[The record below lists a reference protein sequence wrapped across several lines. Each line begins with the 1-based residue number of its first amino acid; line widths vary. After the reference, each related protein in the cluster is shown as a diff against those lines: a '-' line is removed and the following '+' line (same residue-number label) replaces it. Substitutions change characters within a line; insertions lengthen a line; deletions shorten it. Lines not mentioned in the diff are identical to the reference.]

1 MASMAYAGP
10 VSIRQTNE
18 SKIITASKQMRDLF
32 AYAARV
38 AASDAKVLITG
49 ESGVGKDVIARHIH
63 AHSARRGREF
73 VAVNCAGVAESLLES
88 ELFGHVKGSFTGA
101 HRDKLGKLQLAN
113 GGTLFLDELGEMSP
127 RMQGVLLRFLE
138 NGEITPVGS
147 DTTSS
152 KVNVRVIAATNRNL
166 PEMVTAGQFREDLLY
181 RVRVIHLHVPPL
193 RDRREDI
200 KPLATH
206 FLNRSGK
213 DVALTEE
220 AWAVLERHRWPGNVR
235 ELQNVMEQ
243 ISSVATDDTV
253 VDVAQLPHV
262 LKAAGQAVL
271 PARER
276 RRQLA
281 DELFQAIVDGGYSF
295 WEHVHPMFLERDITR
310 HDVREVVRRGL
321 SVSRGNYRG
330 LLDLFRIPASDYKRF
345 MNFLSTH
352 DCRPD
357 FREFRNPTTVMDRR
371 PMTKFP
377 GLRPTRSTMEQP
389 GPAVPAPGEPE
400 HASL

>member
-1 MASMAYAGP
+1 MASMAYA
-10 VSIRQTNE
+10 SMSRQHDE
-18 SKIITASKQMRDLF
+18 PKIITASKQMKDLF
-32 AYAARV
+32 AYASRV
-38 AASDAKVLITG
+38 AVSDAKVLITG
-49 ESGVGKDVIARHIH
+49 ESGVGKDIIARYIH
-63 AHSARRGREF
+63 AHSLRRTREY

-138 NGEITPVGS
+138 NGEIHPVGS

-152 KVNVRVIAATNRNL
+152 SVNVRVIAATNRNL
-166 PEMVTAGQFREDLLY
+166 AEMVTAGQFREDLLY

-193 RDRREDI
+193 RDRRDDI
-200 KPLATH
+200 KPLATY

-213 DVALTEE
+213 DIALTDE

-243 ISSVATDDTV
+243 ISSVATDEV
-253 VDVAQLPHV
+253 AVDVAQLPHV
-262 LKAAGQAVL
+262 LKSTGQAVL

-281 DELFQAIVDGGYSF
+281 DELFQAIVEGGYSF
-295 WEHVHPMFLERDITR
+295 WEHLHPMFLDRDITR

-321 SVSRGNYRG
+321 AVSRGNYRG

-345 MNFLSTH
+345 MNFLATH

-357 FREFRNPTTVMDRR
+357 FREFRNPTTKLDRR
-371 PMTKFP
+371 PLVKFP
-377 GLRPTRSTMEQP
+377 GLRPTRPVDQP
-389 GPAVPAPGEPE
+389 DTDVPVEGDAVN
-400 HASL
+400 ASV

>member
-1 MASMAYAGP
+1 MASMAHAGMT
-10 VSIRQTNE
+10 RQHDE
-18 SKIITASKQMRDLF
+18 PKIITASKQMKDLF
-32 AYAARV
+32 AYASRV
-38 AASDAKVLITG
+38 AVSDAKVLITG
-49 ESGVGKDVIARHIH
+49 ESGVGKDIIARYIH
-63 AHSARRGREF
+63 AHSLRRTREY

-138 NGEITPVGS
+138 NGEIHPVGS
-147 DTTSS
+147 DMTSS
-152 KVNVRVIAATNRNL
+152 NVNVRVIAATNRNL

-181 RVRVIHLHVPPL
+181 RVRVIHLHVPAL

-206 FLNRSGK
+206 FLSRSEK
-213 DVALTEE
+213 DIALTDE

-243 ISSVATDDTV
+243 ISSVATDDV
-253 VDVAQLPHV
+253 AVDVAQLPHV
-262 LKAAGQAVL
+262 LRSTGQAVL

-281 DELFQAIVDGGYSF
+281 DELFQAIVEGGYSF
-295 WEHVHPMFLERDITR
+295 WEHLHPMFLDRDITR

-330 LLDLFRIPASDYKRF
+330 LLDLFRIPANDYKRF
-345 MNFLSTH
+345 MNFLATH

-357 FREFRNPTTVMDRR
+357 FREFRNPTTKLDRR
-371 PMTKFP
+371 PVVKFP
-377 GLRPTRSTMEQP
+377 GLRPTRPVDQP
-389 GPAVPAPGEPE
+389 DTDMPVEDDTVN
-400 HASL
+400 ASV

>member
-1 MASMAYAGP
+1 MASTAFA
-10 VSIRQTNE
+10 STTRQQGE
-18 SKIITASKQMRDLF
+18 PKIITASKQMKDLF

-38 AASDAKVLITG
+38 AVSDAKVLITG
-49 ESGVGKDVIARHIH
+49 ESGVGKDIIARYIH
-63 AHSARRGREF
+63 AHSLRRTREY

-138 NGEITPVGS
+138 NGEIHPVGS
-147 DTTSS
+147 DMTSS
-152 KVNVRVIAATNRNL
+152 NVNVRVIAATNRNL

-181 RVRVIHLHVPPL
+181 RVRVIHLHVPAL

-200 KPLATH
+200 KPLAMY
-206 FLNRSGK
+206 FLNHSGK
-213 DVALTEE
+213 DIALTDE

-243 ISSVATDDTV
+243 ISSVATDDV
-253 VDVAQLPHV
+253 AVDVAQLPHI
-262 LKAAGQAVL
+262 LKSTGQAVL

-281 DELFQAIVDGGYSF
+281 DELFQAIVEGGYSF
-295 WEHVHPMFLERDITR
+295 WEHLHPMFLDRDITR

-330 LLDLFRIPASDYKRF
+330 LLDLFRIPANDYKRF
-345 MNFLSTH
+345 MNFLATH

-357 FREFRNPTTVMDRR
+357 FREFRNPTTKLDRR
-371 PMTKFP
+371 PLVKFP
-377 GLRPTRSTMEQP
+377 GLRPTRPVEQDD
-389 GPAVPAPGEPE
+389 AEVPADDDSVN
-400 HASL
+400 AAL

>member
-1 MASMAYAGP
+1 MASMAYAGLN
-10 VSIRQTNE
+10 RQQSE
-18 SKIITASKQMRDLF
+18 SKIITASKQMKELF

-63 AHSARRGREF
+63 ANSPRRGREY
-73 VAVNCAGVAESLLES
+73 VAVNCAGVTESLLES
-88 ELFGHVKGSFTGA
+88 ELFGHVRGSFTGA

-127 RMQGVLLRFLE
+127 RMQGILLRFLE
-138 NGEITPVGS
+138 NGEIHPVGS
-147 DTTSS
+147 DMSS
-152 KVNVRVIAATNRNL
+152 SVVNVRVIAATNRNL

-200 KPLATH
+200 RPLATY
-206 FLNRSGK
+206 FLSRSGK
-213 DVALTEE
+213 DLALTDE
-220 AWAVLERHRWPGNVR
+220 AWGVLERHRWPGNVR
-235 ELQNVMEQ
+235 EPQNVMEQ
-243 ISSVATDDTV
+243 ISSVGGDQAV
-253 VDVAQLPHV
+253 IGVGELPHV
-262 LKAAGQAVL
+262 LKSTGQAVL

-281 DELFQAIVDGGYSF
+281 DELFQAIVEGGYSF
-295 WEHVHPMFLERDITR
+295 WEHLHPMFLDRDITR

-321 SVSRGNYRG
+321 AVSRGNYRG

-345 MNFLSTH
+345 MNFLATH

-357 FREFRNPTTVMDRR
+357 FREFRNPTNVLDRR
-371 PMTKFP
+371 PAVRFP
-377 GLRPTRSTMEQP
+377 GLRPMKPVENAGAGDTPHPDGEQP
-389 GPAVPAPGEPE
+389 AV
-400 HASL
+400 

>member
-1 MASMAYAGP
+1 MASIAYAGLSA
-10 VSIRQTNE
+10 VRQPIE
-18 SKIITASKQMRDLF
+18 LKVITASKQMKELF

-38 AASDAKVLITG
+38 AGSDAKVLITG

-63 AHSARRGREF
+63 ANSPRRGREY
-73 VAVNCAGVAESLLES
+73 VAVNCAGVTESLLES

-127 RMQGVLLRFLE
+127 RMQGLLLRFLE
-138 NGEITPVGS
+138 NGEIHPVGS

-152 KVNVRVIAATNRNL
+152 IVNVRVIAATNRNL

-193 RDRREDI
+193 RERREDI

-213 DVALTEE
+213 RIELTED
-220 AWAVLERHRWPGNVR
+220 AWSVLERHRWPGNVR

-243 ISSVATDDTV
+243 ISSVAMDDAIV
-253 VDVAQLPHV
+253 GIGELPHS
-262 LKAAGQAVL
+262 LKTTGQAVM
-271 PARER
+271 PVRER

-281 DELFQAIVDGGYSF
+281 DELFQAIMDGGYSF
-295 WEHVHPMFLERDITR
+295 WDHVHPMFLDRDITR
-310 HDVREVVRRGL
+310 HDVRELVRRGL
-321 SVSRGNYRG
+321 SISRGNYRG

-345 MNFLSTH
+345 MNFLATH

-357 FREFRNPTTVMDRR
+357 FREFRNPTNTLDRR
-371 PMTKFP
+371 PMAKFP
-377 GLRPTRSTMEQP
+377 GLRPMQSSNESM
-389 GPAVPAPGEPE
+389 PATAHDSGRA
-400 HASL
+400 AS

>member
-1 MASMAYAGP
+1 MASMAYAGQ
-10 VSIRQTNE
+10 VSIRTSD

-206 FLNRSGK
+206 FLSRSGK
-213 DVALTEE
+213 DVALTED

-253 VDVAQLPHV
+253 VDVAQLPHA
-262 LKAAGQAVL
+262 LKSSGQAVL

-295 WEHVHPMFLERDITR
+295 WEHIHPMFLERDITR
-310 HDVREVVRRGL
+310 HDVRELVRRGL
-321 SVSRGNYRG
+321 SVSKGNYRG
-330 LLDLFRIPASDYKRF
+330 LLDLFGIPASDYKRF

-357 FREFRNPTTVMDRR
+357 FREFRNPTTVLDRR
-371 PMTKFP
+371 PTTKFP
-377 GLRPTRSTMEQP
+377 GLRPTRPAERPEPSV
-389 GPAVPAPGEPE
+389 PAVREPE
-400 HASL
+400 HAAV

>member
-1 MASMAYAGP
+1 MGMS
-10 VSIRQTNE
+10 RQAAE
-18 SKIITASKQMRDLF
+18 LKVITASKQMKDLF

-63 AHSARRGREF
+63 AHSLRRGREY
-73 VAVNCAGVAESLLES
+73 VAVNCAGVTESLLES

-113 GGTLFLDELGEMSP
+113 GGTLFLDELGEMSA
-127 RMQGVLLRFLE
+127 RMQGSLLRFLE
-138 NGEITPVGS
+138 NGEIHPVGS

-152 KVNVRVIAATNRNL
+152 TVNVRVIAATNRNL

-200 KPLATH
+200 RPLATH
-206 FLNRSGK
+206 FLGRSGK
-213 DVALTEE
+213 NITLTAD
-220 AWAVLERHRWPGNVR
+220 AWVVLERHRWPGNVR

-243 ISSVATDDTV
+243 ISSVATEGEM
-253 VDVAQLPHV
+253 VDVAELPHV
-262 LKAAGQAVL
+262 LKSTGQAVL
-271 PARER
+271 PSRER

-281 DELFQAIVDGGYSF
+281 DELYQAIVEGGYSF
-295 WEHVHPMFLERDITR
+295 WEHVHPMFLDRDITR
-310 HDVREVVRRGL
+310 HDVRELVRRGL

-330 LLDLFRIPASDYKRF
+330 LLDLFRIPANDYKRF
-345 MNFLSTH
+345 MNFLATH

-357 FREFRNPTTVMDRR
+357 FREFRNPTNQLDRR
-371 PMTKFP
+371 PTVKFP
-377 GLRPTRSTMEQP
+377 GLRAMRAASNEGASATAHDSPQRS
-389 GPAVPAPGEPE
+389 A
-400 HASL
+400 